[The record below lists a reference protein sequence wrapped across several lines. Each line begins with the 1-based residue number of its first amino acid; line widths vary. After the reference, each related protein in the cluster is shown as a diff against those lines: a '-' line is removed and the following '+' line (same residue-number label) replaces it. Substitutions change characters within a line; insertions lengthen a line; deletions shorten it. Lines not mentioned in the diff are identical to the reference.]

1 MIEEKEV
8 IEAIEEKILEV
19 KSDKEKCEVICDFA
33 DILMDVYRELIY
45 FIKKQPRVGEW
56 IPCSKQLPEMH
67 KVPLD
72 YDEYYMI
79 SDSVLVTD
87 GNGVFISEYEA
98 DDDFRYGWFN
108 DGDKCENAITHW
120 MPLPE
125 PYREEKTNE

>member
-19 KSDKEKCEVICDFA
+19 KADKEKCEVIFDFA

-67 KVPLD
+67 KVPLN
-72 YDEYYMI
+72 YDEYYMV

-87 GNGVFISEYEA
+87 GKDVFISEYEV
-98 DDDFRYGWFN
+98 DDDFSYGWFN
-108 DGDKCENAITHW
+108 DGSKHENEITHW
-120 MPLPE
+120 MPLPK
-125 PYREEKTNE
+125 PYRKEE